1 MSERENYDASSRER
15 DSGQSQGPQGHQG
28 EKKSHL
34 FLILIILAV
43 VLVVLGGITLLQRRS
58 QFKALASNTET
69 MSIPTVAVTHPTVEE
84 SQEDLVLPGAMQ
96 AYIETPI
103 YARTNGYL
111 KKWYF
116 DIGSRVPKGA
126 LLAEIDTPEV
136 DQQLSQAKAELGT
149 ARANT
154 DLAQTTNTRYSDLLK
169 TDSVSKQ
176 EVDNTNGDLAAK
188 QATQN
193 SSEANVRR
201 LQDLESFTRVYAPF
215 SGVITRRNVD
225 IGNLIN
231 AGNGGAAQQLFYLAQ
246 IDPIRVYVNVPEL
259 YAPSIRPGLGAYLE
273 LTQFPGRRFEG
284 KVVRTANAIDQA
296 SRTLLTEVDVP
307 NKTGE
312 LLPGGYS
319 EVHLE
324 LKVSGSRLQVPVNAL
339 LFRAEG
345 LRAVSVD
352 ADHKT
357 HLRPLQIGRD
367 YGTTLEVLQGLNAD
381 DWIVVNPADSLD
393 DGQQV
398 NVKELPQNTQPVPA
412 GSPSVNSN
420 TPQPSGGNNAG
431 NNGAG
436 NSNNGANNGG
446 NSGKSKKG
454 APPKQK

>member
-1 MSERENYDASSRER
+1 MSDEFLSASSPGR
-15 DSGQSQGPQGHQG
+15 QG

-34 FLILIILAV
+34 FLILLIV
-43 VLVVLGGITLLQRRS
+43 VLVLVIVGGVTLLQRRS
-58 QFKALASNTET
+58 QFNALASNTET

-96 AYIETPI
+96 AYIESPI
-103 YARTNGYL
+103 YARTSGYL
-111 KKWYF
+111 KKWYY

-136 DQQLSQAKAELGT
+136 DQQLSQARADLNTAE
-149 ARANT
+149 ANT
-154 DLAQTTNTRYSDLLK
+154 TLAQTTATRYDGLLK

-193 SSEANVRR
+193 SSAANVRR
-201 LQDLESFTRVYAPF
+201 LQDLESFKNIYAPF

-225 IGNLIN
+225 LGNLIN

-259 YAPSIRPGLGAYLE
+259 DAPAIRAGLGAYLE
-273 LTQFPGRRFEG
+273 LTQFPGRRFAG
-284 KVVRTANAIDQA
+284 KVVRTANAIDPA
-296 SRTLLTEVDVP
+296 NRTLLTEVDVP
-307 NKTGE
+307 NKSGE

-319 EVHLE
+319 AVHLE
-324 LKVSGSRLQVPVNAL
+324 VKVSGSRLQVPINAL

-352 ADHKT
+352 ANHKT
-357 HLRPLQIGRD
+357 HLRPLAIGRD
-367 YGTTLEVLQGLNAD
+367 YGTTLEVLQGLRAD

-393 DGQQV
+393 EGQQV
-398 NVKELPQNTQPVPA
+398 KVKELPQNSQPVRADSPA
-412 GSPSVNSN
+412 GNPNN
-420 TPQPSGGNNAG
+420 PQPAASPA
-431 NNGAG
+431 NNGATSG
-436 NSNNGANNGG
+436 NSQKPAPQ
-446 NSGKSKKG
+446 KK
-454 APPKQK
+454 Q